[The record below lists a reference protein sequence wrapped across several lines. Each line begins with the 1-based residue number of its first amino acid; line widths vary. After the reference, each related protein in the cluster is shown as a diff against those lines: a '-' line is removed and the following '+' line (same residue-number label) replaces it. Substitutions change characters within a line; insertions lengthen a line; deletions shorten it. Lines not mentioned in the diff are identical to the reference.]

1 MPSFR
6 TTCFLFI
13 GFILSCPYLRADNP
27 APMESS
33 SSDPNI
39 HIFFKSYQKTSDG
52 YVFQLY
58 LMDLPPNQ
66 QPGLKKMGARIG
78 LKDFVVGTFSVNI
91 FKTSVGNGPSTQVD
105 ASTLEL
111 IDPKANRKVVL
122 TYNGA
127 TPQ

>member
-1 MPSFR
+1 M
-6 TTCFLFI
+6 T
-13 GFILSCPYLRADNP
+13 
-27 APMESS
+27 SS

-39 HIFFKSYQKTSDG
+39 RIFFKSYQKTSDG
-52 YVFQLY
+52 YVFDLY

-66 QPGLKKMGARIG
+66 QPGPKKMGSPVG

-91 FKTSVGNGPSTQVD
+91 FKTSVGGGPPTQVD

-122 TYNGA
+122 TYHGA
-127 TPQ
+127 APQ